1 MFVLEFL
8 VLLKE
13 EFVKRLGEHIIYLSC
28 QLNLSHLQLN
38 QVVLDHRVLEV
49 GVHHLL
55 QESHVLSR
63 ELAQTLIESPGDLRV
78 SLDFPTLH
86 VVDVIF
92 AVIQII
98 DERFEIFEH
107 QLSVGQNLLVFDE
120 VSNRLLVDLPLGISD
135 QISIIVLLTVEKHVQ
150 T

>member
-13 EFVKRLGEHIIYLSC
+13 VFVQRLGKHIIYLSC
-28 QLNLSHLQLN
+28 QLNLSHLKLN

-63 ELAQTLIESPGDLRV
+63 ELAQALIESPSDLRV

-98 DERFEIFEH
+98 DERFKIFEH
-107 QLSVGQNLLVFDE
+107 
-120 VSNRLLVDLPLGISD
+120 
-135 QISIIVLLTVEKHVQ
+135 
-150 T
+150 